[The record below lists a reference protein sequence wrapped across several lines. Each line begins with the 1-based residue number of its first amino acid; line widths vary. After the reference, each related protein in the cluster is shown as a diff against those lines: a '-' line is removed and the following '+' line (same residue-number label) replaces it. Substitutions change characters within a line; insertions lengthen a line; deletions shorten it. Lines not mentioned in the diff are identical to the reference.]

1 MSVDVKNFKYIFE
14 FNLRVCLSNEK
25 LVKVGIKYNVEILQ
39 VNKNYNFNNTFL
51 LVQFI
56 NGNRPLWTLSLE
68 S

>member
-14 FNLRVCLSNEK
+14 FNLRVCLLNEK